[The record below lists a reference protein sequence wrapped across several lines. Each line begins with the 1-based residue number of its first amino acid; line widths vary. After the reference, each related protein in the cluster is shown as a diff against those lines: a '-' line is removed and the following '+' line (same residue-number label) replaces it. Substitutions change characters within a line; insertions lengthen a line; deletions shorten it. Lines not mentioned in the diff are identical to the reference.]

1 MKTMIPLRAIGIG
14 SNVLFFIYGYSAGLV
29 PIMILHGCL
38 LPLNLMRLQ
47 QALRLKQRLHDI
59 AHAEF
64 DAHALLPFMDERRF
78 AKGTLLFRQGEEA
91 HDIFYLVQGRA
102 RIVEINIEI
111 EPGNLVGEIA
121 MFSPQ
126 RQRTQTVICEEDC
139 CFFSIL
145 EEKILQLYADNP
157 VFGLYL
163 IKMIV
168 ARLLGNANKALIE
181 NPIKA

>member
-1 MKTMIPLRAIGIG
+1 
-14 SNVLFFIYGYSAGLV
+14 
-29 PIMILHGCL
+29 
-38 LPLNLMRLQ
+38 
-47 QALRLKQRLHDI
+47 
-59 AHAEF
+59 
-64 DAHALLPFMDERRF
+64 
-78 AKGTLLFRQGEEA
+78 
-91 HDIFYLVQGRA
+91 
-102 RIVEINIEI
+102 
-111 EPGNLVGEIA
+111 

-139 CFFSIL
+139 CFFSIS